1 MPPRKVA
8 SPLPA
13 TCCWFL
19 LSMLGGG
26 QLGRLC
32 WADGCWAALMK
43 GQLER
48 EELKRMLHPVPRLPS
63 LRSFIKAQGGTSLS
77 RTTAPQLMYNF
88 KSLIK
93 ICCKI
98 KHIEKDAQNK
108 DKVDIYTHTHTY
120 THKHIIYLKLYLY
133 QWLLGMGKSISWAEY
148 LCPHILL
155 PTS

>member
-1 MPPRKVA
+1 
-8 SPLPA
+8 
-13 TCCWFL
+13 
-19 LSMLGGG
+19 
-26 QLGRLC
+26 
-32 WADGCWAALMK
+32 MK

-48 EELKRMLHPVPRLPS
+48 KELKGMLHPVPHLPS

-108 DKVDIYTHTHTY
+108 DIKNFKVDIYTHTHTY

-133 QWLLGMGKSISWAEY
+133 QWLLPAS
-148 LCPHILL
+148 
-155 PTS
+155 

>member
-1 MPPRKVA
+1 M
-8 SPLPA
+8 
-13 TCCWFL
+13 
-19 LSMLGGG
+19 
-26 QLGRLC
+26 
-32 WADGCWAALMK
+32 CWAALMK

-48 EELKRMLHPVPRLPS
+48 KELKGMLHPVPHLPS

-108 DKVDIYTHTHTY
+108 DIKNFKVFP
-120 THKHIIYLKLYLY
+120 IIVPGYDENHYY
-133 QWLLGMGKSISWAEY
+133 
-148 LCPHILL
+148 
-155 PTS
+155 

>member
-1 MPPRKVA
+1 
-8 SPLPA
+8 
-13 TCCWFL
+13 
-19 LSMLGGG
+19 
-26 QLGRLC
+26 
-32 WADGCWAALMK
+32 MK

-108 DKVDIYTHTHTY
+108 DKVDIYTHTHIYTQTY
-120 THKHIIYLKLYLY
+120 YIFKTL
-133 QWLLGMGKSISWAEY
+133 SISVVIRNGKINF
-148 LCPHILL
+148 LG
-155 PTS
+155 